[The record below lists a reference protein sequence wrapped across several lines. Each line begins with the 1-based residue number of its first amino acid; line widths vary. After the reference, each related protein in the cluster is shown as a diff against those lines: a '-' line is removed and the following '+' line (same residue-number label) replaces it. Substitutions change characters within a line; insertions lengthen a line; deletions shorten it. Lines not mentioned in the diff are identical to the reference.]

1 MQRWSWMASKRDV
14 PSWIKYSPEDVEK
27 LVVDLR
33 KKGYSTAMIGTILRD
48 QYGIPSVKAITGK
61 KITKILEEHGL
72 APEIPEDLMN
82 LMRKA
87 VKLRK
92 HLAKHKK
99 DIHNARAL
107 MLIESRIHRLV
118 DYYKSVGKLPKTW
131 EYSPELAERLVG
143 HV

>member
-1 MQRWSWMASKRDV
+1 MNREA
-14 PSWIKYSPEDVEK
+14 PSWVKYSPEEVEQ
-27 LVVDLR
+27 LVIELR
-33 KKGYSTAMIGTILRD
+33 KKGYTTAMIGTILRD

-92 HLAKHKK
+92 HLQKHKK

-107 MLIESRIHRLV
+107 IIIESRIRRLV
-118 DYYKSVGKLPKTW
+118 KYYKSTGKLPKEW

>member
-1 MQRWSWMASKRDV
+1 MTREV
-14 PSWIKYSPEDVEK
+14 PSWVKYSPEEVEQ
-27 LVVDLR
+27 LVVELR
-33 KKGYSTAMIGTILRD
+33 KKGYTTAMIGTILRD

-72 APEIPEDLMN
+72 APEIPEDLMS

-92 HLAKHKK
+92 HLQKHKK

-107 MLIESRIHRLV
+107 IIIESRIRRLV
-118 DYYKSVGKLPKTW
+118 DYYKSTGKLPKEW

>member
-1 MQRWSWMASKRDV
+1 MTREV
-14 PSWIKYSPEDVEK
+14 PSWVKYSPEEVEQ
-27 LVVDLR
+27 LVIELR
-33 KKGYSTAMIGTILRD
+33 KKGYTTAMIGTILRD

-92 HLAKHKK
+92 HLQKHKK

-107 MLIESRIHRLV
+107 IIIESRIRRLV
-118 DYYKSVGKLPKTW
+118 NYYKSTGKLPKGW
-131 EYSPELAERLVG
+131 NYSPELAERLVG